1 LRVAGGVT
9 LTNKRQNINTLTHIQ
24 MKTMLCPIDS
34 SPRSDRLVHYVG
46 DLARDTQSKIYL
58 IPAQASARKEL
69 VLAGT
74 NNDKPRH
81 ERLDELHDYL
91 SSVKHVPC
99 SIEEEPIAGN
109 AYKKLGTIADGY
121 DLMAMPFTVTGK
133 EKARTKGLDLTK
145 ILHETLV
152 PLLLVPDPFKYE
164 KVKRLLYAYDYKH
177 EPEPPLIQLHWL
189 ADWFEAEIRF
199 ISVLPSDI
207 STKEQDKLI
216 SIHQVIGNSWKG
228 NNKISF
234 ETIIYPDVPRCLEQY
249 LSLREM
255 NDLLVLS
262 INHQNM
268 LERFWHKSVVK
279 GLLQYGK
286 HPYLIIHR

>member
-1 LRVAGGVT
+1 
-9 LTNKRQNINTLTHIQ
+9 
-24 MKTMLCPIDS
+24 MKTILCPVDP
-34 SPRSDRLVHYVG
+34 SPHSDQLIHYVG
-46 DLARDTQSKIYL
+46 DLAKDTQSKIYL
-58 IPAQASARKEL
+58 IAAEASARKEL
-69 VLAGT
+69 ALAGPT
-74 NNDKPRH
+74 NDKVEH

-91 SSVKHVPC
+91 NSVKHVLC
-99 SIEEEPIAGN
+99 SIEEESIMGN
-109 AYKKLGTIADGY
+109 AYKKLGIIADGY
-121 DLMAMPFTVTGK
+121 DLMAMSITVTDKGK
-133 EKARTKGLDLTK
+133 ASAKGLDLTK
-145 ILHETLV
+145 ILHATLV
-152 PLLLVPDPFKYE
+152 PLLLIPDQFKY
-164 KVKRLLYAYDYKH
+164 KKIKRLLYAYDYKH

-207 STKEQDKLI
+207 STKEQDKL
-216 SIHQVIGNSWKG
+216 SSLHQTIGGSWKG

-279 GLLQYGK
+279 GLLQYSK
-286 HPYLIIHR
+286 HPYLIIHK